1 METNDIKETWKAGIE
16 RTIKPY
22 PEERLNE
29 MVVNSARKSIKTVY
43 PGTVFRLVII
53 AVAVFLIVSQFVKEQ
68 NATRMYLDMGAL
80 AVLSVSYFL
89 WERSAY
95 KMRKYTHGM
104 PVKEWLEYRI
114 KEIEKSIRFNT
125 KYDWIVYTCSF
136 LSAIGFYVF
145 YLIATNVVPGILNVI
160 VIPLGMCIYLLIIKR
175 SLKRN
180 CTDNLRLKIR
190 KGDETGGYHSVVTN
204 HNRHREIRIHPENQN
219 KQKNN
224 ACKCPVAARISKI
237 NFHLCSSIKRI

>member
-125 KYDWIVYTCSF
+125 KYDCIHMF
-136 LSAIGFYVF
+136 LPFGNRLLRVLPDGNERRPRHTERHCYSARHVH
-145 YLIATNVVPGILNVI
+145 LPSDHQTL
-160 VIPLGMCIYLLIIKR
+160 
-175 SLKRN
+175 S
-180 CTDNLRLKIR
+180 
-190 KGDETGGYHSVVTN
+190 ET
-204 HNRHREIRIHPENQN
+204 ELPEN
-219 KQKNN
+219 
-224 ACKCPVAARISKI
+224 PARAERTVQTI
-237 NFHLCSSIKRI
+237 

>member
-68 NATRMYLDMGAL
+68 NATRLYLDMGAL

-114 KEIEKSIRFNT
+114 KLDCIHM
-125 KYDWIVYTCSF
+125 F
-136 LSAIGFYVF
+136 LPFGNRLLRVLPDGNERRPRHTERHCYSARHVH
-145 YLIATNVVPGILNVI
+145 LPSDHQTL
-160 VIPLGMCIYLLIIKR
+160 
-175 SLKRN
+175 S
-180 CTDNLRLKIR
+180 
-190 KGDETGGYHSVVTN
+190 ET
-204 HNRHREIRIHPENQN
+204 ELPEN
-219 KQKNN
+219 
-224 ACKCPVAARISKI
+224 PARAERTVQTI
-237 NFHLCSSIKRI
+237 

>member
-80 AVLSVSYFL
+80 AVLDRKSTRLNSSHTL
-89 WERSAY
+89 ASRMPSSA
-95 KMRKYTHGM
+95 
-104 PVKEWLEYRI
+104 
-114 KEIEKSIRFNT
+114 
-125 KYDWIVYTCSF
+125 
-136 LSAIGFYVF
+136 
-145 YLIATNVVPGILNVI
+145 
-160 VIPLGMCIYLLIIKR
+160 
-175 SLKRN
+175 
-180 CTDNLRLKIR
+180 
-190 KGDETGGYHSVVTN
+190 
-204 HNRHREIRIHPENQN
+204 
-219 KQKNN
+219 
-224 ACKCPVAARISKI
+224 
-237 NFHLCSSIKRI
+237 

>member
-104 PVKEWLEYRI
+104 PVRNGWNTVSKRLR
-114 KEIEKSIRFNT
+114 KASGSIPNMT
-125 KYDWIVYTCSF
+125 GLYTHVPSF
-136 LSAIGFYVF
+136 RQSASTCF
-145 YLIATNVVPGILNVI
+145 T
-160 VIPLGMCIYLLIIKR
+160 
-175 SLKRN
+175 
-180 CTDNLRLKIR
+180 
-190 KGDETGGYHSVVTN
+190 
-204 HNRHREIRIHPENQN
+204 
-219 KQKNN
+219 
-224 ACKCPVAARISKI
+224 
-237 NFHLCSSIKRI
+237 

>member
-53 AVAVFLIVSQFVKEQ
+53 AVAVFLIVSQF
-68 NATRMYLDMGAL
+68 AL

-145 YLIATNVVPGILNVI
+145 YLMATNVVPGILNVI

-180 CTDNLRLKIR
+180 YRKTLQELKELYR
-190 KGDETGGYHSVVTN
+190 QF
-204 HNRHREIRIHPENQN
+204 EIEDQEGR
-219 KQKNN
+219 
-224 ACKCPVAARISKI
+224 
-237 NFHLCSSIKRI
+237 

>member
-89 WERSAY
+89 WERPAY

-145 YLIATNVVPGILNVI
+145 YLMATNVVPGILNVI

-180 CTDNLRLKIR
+180 YRRTLQELKELYR
-190 KGDETGGYHSVVTN
+190 QF
-204 HNRHREIRIHPENQN
+204 EIEDQEGR
-219 KQKNN
+219 
-224 ACKCPVAARISKI
+224 
-237 NFHLCSSIKRI
+237 

>member
-22 PEERLNE
+22 PEEKLNE

-43 PGTVFRLVII
+43 PGTV
-53 AVAVFLIVSQFVKEQ
+53 
-68 NATRMYLDMGAL
+68 LDMGAL

-145 YLIATNVVPGILNVI
+145 YLMATNVVPGILNVI

-180 CTDNLRLKIR
+180 YRRTLQELKELYR
-190 KGDETGGYHSVVTN
+190 QF
-204 HNRHREIRIHPENQN
+204 EIEDQEGR
-219 KQKNN
+219 
-224 ACKCPVAARISKI
+224 
-237 NFHLCSSIKRI
+237 

>member
-29 MVVNSARKSIKTVY
+29 MIVNSARKSIKTVY

-136 LSAIGFYVF
+136 LSAIGFYVL
-145 YLIATNVVPGILNVI
+145 YLMATNVVPGILNVI
-160 VIPLGMCIYLLIIKR
+160 VIP
-175 SLKRN
+175 S
-180 CTDNLRLKIR
+180 
-190 KGDETGGYHSVVTN
+190 
-204 HNRHREIRIHPENQN
+204 
-219 KQKNN
+219 
-224 ACKCPVAARISKI
+224 ACA
-237 NFHLCSSIKRI
+237 FTF

>member
-145 YLIATNVVPGILNVI
+145 YLMATNVVPWHTERHCYSARHVHL
-160 VIPLGMCIYLLIIKR
+160 PSDHQTL
-175 SLKRN
+175 S
-180 CTDNLRLKIR
+180 
-190 KGDETGGYHSVVTN
+190 ET
-204 HNRHREIRIHPENQN
+204 ELPEN
-219 KQKNN
+219 
-224 ACKCPVAARISKI
+224 PARAERTVQTI
-237 NFHLCSSIKRI
+237 

>member
-53 AVAVFLIVSQFVKEQ
+53 AVHRFPHRITVRKRAKRNKNVFGYGRFYRVVRLLFP
-68 NATRMYLDMGAL
+68 L
-80 AVLSVSYFL
+80 
-89 WERSAY
+89 ERSAY

-145 YLIATNVVPGILNVI
+145 YLMATNVVPGILNVI

-180 CTDNLRLKIR
+180 YRRTLQELKELYR
-190 KGDETGGYHSVVTN
+190 QF
-204 HNRHREIRIHPENQN
+204 EIEDQEGR
-219 KQKNN
+219 
-224 ACKCPVAARISKI
+224 
-237 NFHLCSSIKRI
+237 

>member
-29 MVVNSARKSIKTVY
+29 MVVNSARKSIKTCIPELFSGLLSLPWPFSSSY
-43 PGTVFRLVII
+43 HSSI
-53 AVAVFLIVSQFVKEQ
+53 KEQ

-145 YLIATNVVPGILNVI
+145 YLMATNVVPGILNVI

-180 CTDNLRLKIR
+180 YRKTLQELKELYR
-190 KGDETGGYHSVVTN
+190 QF
-204 HNRHREIRIHPENQN
+204 EIEDQEGR
-219 KQKNN
+219 
-224 ACKCPVAARISKI
+224 
-237 NFHLCSSIKRI
+237 

>member
-1 METNDIKETWKAGIE
+1 
-16 RTIKPY
+16 
-22 PEERLNE
+22 
-29 MVVNSARKSIKTVY
+29 
-43 PGTVFRLVII
+43 
-53 AVAVFLIVSQFVKEQ
+53 
-68 NATRMYLDMGAL
+68 MGAL
-80 AVLSVSYFL
+80 AVLSVSYLL

-145 YLIATNVVPGILNVI
+145 YLMATNVVPGILNVI

-180 CTDNLRLKIR
+180 YRRTLQELKELYR
-190 KGDETGGYHSVVTN
+190 QF
-204 HNRHREIRIHPENQN
+204 EIEDQEGR
-219 KQKNN
+219 
-224 ACKCPVAARISKI
+224 
-237 NFHLCSSIKRI
+237 